1 MKIKAAAERLCRKY
15 GTRNPYE
22 IAAQRN
28 IIIKSESLGSIRGY
42 YNKCYRQKFIH
53 VNCDMPEEQQRKTC
67 AHELGHAVLHP
78 DANTPFLRDFTLF
91 SVNHLEIEANQFMI
105 QLLFPDD
112 EFQEYCYY
120 TVPQVAQ
127 MLQFSEDL
135 VKYKFSTLEGDG
147 TDGRALLP

>member
-15 GTRNPYE
+15 STRDPYE
-22 IAAQRN
+22 IANRQN
-28 IIIKSESLGSIRGY
+28 IIVKSEHLGSIRGY

-53 VNCDMPEEQQRKTC
+53 VNCDIPEEQQRKTC
-67 AHELGHAVLHP
+67 AHELGHAVMHP

-91 SVNHLEIEANQFMI
+91 SVNRLEKEANQFMI

-112 EFQEYCYY
+112 QFQAYCYY
-120 TVPQVAQ
+120 TIPQVAQ

-135 VKYKFSTLEGDG
+135 VKYKFSTLRGSDANE
-147 TDGRALLP
+147 RSLLP